1 MADGNWQAFN
11 TDLITAMNENVNWLE
26 KTNWASFSAI
36 ANFSISLM
44 LIAEQGDDFQDCDY
58 ATIIRSAPDEN
69 GIFVGQKGKS
79 LLAMFYGDSGS
90 VIIQYNTEDKS
101 GSYQIFDEIKSQGK
115 MTVFIVGDYKER
127 KIIDT
132 FLHVDV
138 ESYAHESQ
146 ALAEAFMKNRDTP
159 DPNDIP
165 PPSSSHWVESGDYEG
180 YIRSRVAWGEGY
192 INDDGEFV
200 EFD

>member
-1 MADGNWQAFN
+1 MADANWQEFN
-11 TDLITAMNENVNWLE
+11 TDLISAMGENINWFD
-26 KTNWASFSAI
+26 KAAWATFA
-36 ANFSISLM
+36 AVVNFSISLA
-44 LIAEQGDDFQDCDY
+44 LISEQGDDFQDSDY

-90 VIIQYNTEDKS
+90 VIVQYNTEDKN

-127 KIIDT
+127 KIVDT

-146 ALAEAFMKNRDTP
+146 ALAETFMNNRDQGDVP
-159 DPNDIP
+159 APNAG
-165 PPSSSHWVESGDYEG
+165 SGFGNADDDE
-180 YIRSRVAWGEGY
+180 YIRRRVAWGEGY
-192 INDDGEFV
+192 INDNGEFV
-200 EFD
+200 EF

>member
-11 TDLITAMNENVNWLE
+11 TDLITAMDENVNWLE
-26 KTNWASFSAI
+26 TANWASFSAI
-36 ANFSISLM
+36 VNFSISLM
-44 LIAEQGDDFQDCDY
+44 LIADQGDDFQDSNY
-58 ATIIRSAPDEN
+58 ATIVRSAPEED
-69 GIFVGQKGKS
+69 GIYVGQKGKS
-79 LLAMFYGDSGS
+79 LLAMFFGESGL
-90 VIIQYNTEDKS
+90 IIAQYNTEDKS
-101 GSYQIFDEIKSQGK
+101 GSYQIYDEISSQGK
-115 MTVFIVGDYKER
+115 MTIFIVGDYKER
-127 KIIDT
+127 KIIDK

-138 ESYAHESQ
+138 ETYARESQ
-146 ALAEAFMKNRDTP
+146 ALAEAFTKNGEHS
-159 DPNDIP
+159 DPKDIP